1 MLWFPDWPVT
11 ALEREAGAAAQR
23 QGSVQPGSVREGS
36 GRKGSV
42 RDAAGKRPGSE
53 PDEVAG
59 QRDTMSGGPS
69 PGAATSGASPPSTG
83 RGERTDAGRGEAS
96 RPGRG
101 ERSKA
106 ERGSRHPIA
115 VVERNL
121 VVACSASARA
131 EGVRRGQRR
140 RDAQARCP
148 GLILV
153 NADAA
158 RDHRAFAPIVSL
170 LEERAPG
177 IQLVRPGLCA
187 LRARGPARYYGGE
200 TEAARVL
207 LSALREAG
215 VDGVRAGIAD
225 GPFTAEQAARAGT
238 SADDPIFVVPAGGA
252 AGFLAPLSVAV
263 LDASAMIGTGAA
275 GTKEAADLVGLLARL
290 GVQTL
295 GGFAEMVPDRV
306 RERFGER
313 GVRLHALAAG
323 QDSRPVQPRT
333 PPPELQREVAFEP
346 PLEIADQ
353 VAFAMRVTA
362 DDFIAGLGAVDLVC
376 TELRVELVGDR
387 GERSERVWLHPGS
400 FDAAAV
406 VDRVRWQLAEDVG
419 ADASGGD
426 GAGRGLRSGVTLVR
440 ISPEAV
446 DAASHHAPAL
456 FGGGPEERVHHA
468 LSRVQAMLG
477 HRGVLTPAIGGG
489 RWLAERQVL
498 VPWGD
503 RDERDRDERDR
514 NQRDRQVTGSGGL
527 AAQRAR
533 PWPGSLPDPL
543 PTTVFADP
551 VPVDVRAL
559 GGELVDVD
567 ERGNVAAVPA
577 FFIESGRRRAI
588 EAWAGPWPV
597 VERGWD
603 AARSRRAYRF
613 QVVDAD
619 GSAWLLV
626 CDGDAWTAEA
636 TYD

>member
-1 MLWFPDWPVT
+1 MTPATPVRSLVLWFPDWPVT
-11 ALEREAGAAAQR
+11 ALEREAGAAA
-23 QGSVQPGSVREGS
+23 E
-36 GRKGSV
+36 KL
-42 RDAAGKRPGSE
+42 DATAAGARPGSE
-53 PDEVAG
+53 V
-59 QRDTMSGGPS
+59 S
-69 PGAATSGASPPSTG
+69 
-83 RGERTDAGRGEAS
+83 S
-96 RPGRG
+96 RPG
-101 ERSKA
+101 A
-106 ERGSRHPIA
+106 EAAGLRPRRPVAI
-115 VVERNL
+115 VERNL
-121 VVACSASARA
+121 VVACSAAARA

-148 GLILV
+148 GLTLV
-153 NADAA
+153 EADAA
-158 RDHRAFAPIVSL
+158 RDHRTFAPVVSL
-170 LEERAPG
+170 IEERAPG
-177 IQLVRPGLCA
+177 VQLVRPGLCA

-200 TEAARVL
+200 TEAARML
-207 LSALREAG
+207 IGALRDAG
-215 VDGVRAGIAD
+215 IDGVRVGVAD
-225 GPFTAEQAARAGT
+225 GPFTAEQAARGGT
-238 SADDPIFVVPAGGA
+238 SADEPVFVVPAGGA

-263 LDASAMIGTGAA
+263 LDASAMVGAGA
-275 GTKEAADLVGLLARL
+275 SSDARDTADLVGLLARL

-295 GGFAEMVPDRV
+295 GGFAQMEPDRV

-323 QDSRPVQPRT
+323 RDSRPVQPRT
-333 PPPELQREVAFEP
+333 PPPELEREVSFEP

-362 DDFIAGLGAVDLVC
+362 DDFISGLGAVDLVC

-419 ADASGGD
+419 TGD
-426 GAGRGLRSGVTLVR
+426 AGRGLHSGVARVR

-503 RDERDRDERDR
+503 KDERDRQPGRSGG
-514 NQRDRQVTGSGGL
+514 VGGL

-543 PTTVFADP
+543 PATVFADP

-567 ERGNVAAVPA
+567 DRGNVSAVPA
-577 FFIESGRRRAI
+577 FFVESGRRRAI

-597 VERGWD
+597 IERGWD
-603 AARSRRAYRF
+603 AARARRAHRF

-619 GSAWLLV
+619 GGAWLLV
-626 CDGDAWTAEA
+626 CEGDAWTAEA

>member
-1 MLWFPDWPVT
+1 MMPGTPVRSLVLWFPDWPVT
-11 ALEREAGAAAQR
+11 ALERAAGA
-23 QGSVQPGSVREGS
+23 G
-36 GRKGSV
+36 
-42 RDAAGKRPGSE
+42 AGRPGS
-53 PDEVAG
+53 
-59 QRDTMSGGPS
+59 SGGAPEAVMTAAGER
-69 PGAATSGASPPSTG
+69 PGDDRPH
-83 RGERTDAGRGEAS
+83 RGEGR
-96 RPGRG
+96 
-101 ERSKA
+101 
-106 ERGSRHPIA
+106 RHPIA

-121 VVACSASARA
+121 IVACSVDARG
-131 EGVRRGQRR
+131 EGVRRGMRR

-148 GLILV
+148 GLVLV

-158 RDHRAFAPIVSL
+158 RDHRAFASIVSL
-170 LEERAPG
+170 IEERAPG
-177 IQLVRPGLCA
+177 VQLVRPGLCA
-187 LRARGPARYYGGE
+187 LRIRGPARYYGGE
-200 TEAARVL
+200 IEAARVL
-207 LSALREAG
+207 IGVLREAG
-215 VDGVRAGIAD
+215 LDDVRAGVAD
-225 GPFTAEQAARAGT
+225 GPFTAEQAARGGT
-238 SADDPIFVVPAGGA
+238 SADDPVFVVPAGGA
-252 AGFLAPLSVAV
+252 AGFLAPLPISV
-263 LDASAMIGTGAA
+263 LDASAMLGGRAEEVTAA
-275 GTKEAADLVGLLARL
+275 TDLVGLLARL

-295 GGFAEMVPDRV
+295 GGFAAMEADRV

-313 GVRLHALAAG
+313 GVRFHALAAG
-323 QDSRPVQPRT
+323 RDSRPVQPRT
-333 PPPELQREVAFEP
+333 PPPELEREIAFEP

-362 DDFIAGLGAVDLVC
+362 DDFVAGLGAVDLVC

-419 ADASGGD
+419 AGD
-426 GAGRGLRSGVTLVR
+426 PAGGLRSGVTLVR

-477 HRGVLTPAIGGG
+477 HRGVVTPAIGGG

-503 RDERDRDERDR
+503 RDERDRLAK
-514 NQRDRQVTGSGGL
+514 GGGGL

-533 PWPGSLPDPL
+533 PWPGSLPEPL
-543 PTTVFADP
+543 PSTVFADP

-567 ERGNVAAVPA
+567 DRGNVAAVPA
-577 FFIESGRRRAI
+577 FFIESGRRRPI

-619 GSAWLLV
+619 GGAWLLV